1 MLKASIEDRL
11 EAIQKLEKGE
21 TINRMTSKQAVG
33 EVTLGIGT
41 ETESEYK
48 SGHPR
53 ISSLSVTLGNLRPVH
68 LELSECYC
76 I

>member
-1 MLKASIEDRL
+1 MNAKSKHWKQTWSYTEVGD
-11 EAIQKLEKGE
+11 
-21 TINRMTSKQAVG
+21 RMTSKLAVG

-48 SGHPR
+48 SGNAR
-53 ISSLSVTLGNLRPVH
+53 ISSLSVTRDNLRPFH
-68 LELSECYC
+68 LELSKCYC

>member
-1 MLKASIEDRL
+1 MLKASIENKL
-11 EAIQKLEKGE
+11 EAIQKLGKGE
-21 TINRMTSKQAVG
+21 TINRMTSKKAVG

-48 SGHPR
+48 SGNPR
-53 ISSLSVTLGNLRPVH
+53 ISSLSVTRDNLRSVH
-68 LELSECYC
+68 LELSKCYC